1 MGYYTYFTLEME
13 NLDDESNVTE
23 EEVINTLIKES
34 AWFDEWDREKD
45 FDSLFNDDL
54 KWYDWKDDME
64 KVSLSF
70 PNVVFTLMGRG
81 EEYDDL
87 WKCIFY
93 KGRSFYSQGKIVYDE
108 PPASFFE

>member
-1 MGYYTYFTLEME
+1 MEYYTYFEMEME

-23 EEVINTLIKES
+23 EEVVETLIKES
-34 AWFDEWDREKD
+34 TWFDSFDRGED
-45 FDSLFNDDL
+45 FDGLFIYEL

-87 WKCIFY
+87 WKCVFY
-93 KGRSFYSQGKIVYDE
+93 KGRSFYSPAKIIYNE
-108 PPASFFE
+108 PPESFFK